1 MCFTWHRD
9 LKHEYIKTQCPWAEF
24 PGIAGTE
31 IRSRLSSSDHEAS
44 RLSLINCFH
53 RIAGA
58 GADIAELVA
67 ATRPGGGGT
76 SSPCLAL
83 LNVTD
88 VFWVEILSP
97 ADLVMQLLQPL
108 SQSLTEQS
116 RQEQEMINTLSFK
129 WNKWPLS
136 TWNELLDRAIYIN
149 DRETCF

>member
-1 MCFTWHRD
+1 M
-9 LKHEYIKTQCPWAEF
+9 

-53 RIAGA
+53 RIA

-108 SQSLTEQS
+108 SQSLTEESIAVDKNQ
-116 RQEQEMINTLSFK
+116 K
-129 WNKWPLS
+129 
-136 TWNELLDRAIYIN
+136 
-149 DRETCF
+149 